1 MKYKVAIVDD
11 ESSVCKSIAELLKKY
26 ADNMSLSEPVEE
38 NLFEITTFACGDD
51 LLSANIAEFDM
62 FFLDI
67 NMPGAN
73 GLKTAK
79 CVRCVNTTAV
89 IIFCTNYAQYAVN
102 GYEVN
107 ALGYIVKPIQPIA
120 FCRTMDRAMTA
131 LGKNAVKRVR
141 IKTVDG
147 VELLLVSNILYAEIQ
162 LHNLFFHVLDADGKV
177 KVYRTR
183 GSMQETENSFADM
196 DFARCS
202 ACYLVNLNH
211 VLSVNKGN
219 VNMRGG
225 ASLPVSRKF
234 AKDFSDKLLSFLG
247 SRGTVNV

>member
-79 CVRCVNTTAV
+79 CVRRVNTTAV
-89 IIFCTNYAQYAVN
+89 VIFCTNYAQYA
-102 GYEVN
+102 VN

-120 FCRTMDRAMTA
+120 FCRTMDRAMTV
-131 LGKNAVKRVR
+131 LSKNAVKRVR

-162 LHNLFFHVLDADGKV
+162 IHNLFFHVLDADGKV

-219 VNMRGG
+219 VNIRGG

>member
-1 MKYKVAIVDD
+1 MKYKVVIVDD
-11 ESSVCKSIAELLKKY
+11 EPSVRESIVELLKTY
-26 ADNMSLSEPVEE
+26 ADKMSLSTETVEE
-38 NLFEITTFACGDD
+38 NSFEITTFACGDD

-67 NMPGAN
+67 NMPGVN
-73 GLKTAK
+73 GLKAAK
-79 CVRCVNTTAV
+79 CVRRVNTTAV

-120 FCRTMDRAMTA
+120 FCRTMDRAMAA

-162 LHNLFFHVLDADGKV
+162 IHNLFFS
-177 KVYRTR
+177 RTR
-183 GSMQETENSFADM
+183 
-196 DFARCS
+196 R
-202 ACYLVNLNH
+202 
-211 VLSVNKGN
+211 
-219 VNMRGG
+219 
-225 ASLPVSRKF
+225 
-234 AKDFSDKLLSFLG
+234 
-247 SRGTVNV
+247 